1 MLLLFEL
8 WQLRARCTL
17 LDVVQS
23 ISHTKSDCFST
34 CFIDSVIFYL
44 FPMLSH
50 VFRYFFII
58 SSSVLEQAGFSKIE
72 SVISSNPTWQC
83 LYFVCFLHSYENSR
97 ACQKYLSFFWVSHW
111 CVNLRSRLSIALQ
124 HKTKTELQH
133 WCPERHKTSM

>member
-1 MLLLFEL
+1 MRFLLHLFSIVFIFYSSPPFCFSRF
-8 WQLRARCTL
+8 LRVMVAPPDRPPLLEIWGKLCGDYVFVARC

-58 SSSVLEQAGFSKIE
+58 SSSVLEQAGFSEIE

-83 LYFVCFLHSYENSR
+83 LYFVCFLH
-97 ACQKYLSFFWVSHW
+97 
-111 CVNLRSRLSIALQ
+111 
-124 HKTKTELQH
+124 
-133 WCPERHKTSM
+133 P